1 MPECQ
6 DIITSEEYGDFIWEI
21 AENPE
26 IIRQKYSEYCP
37 QLIYYRYVCAYERL
51 DRIREIGLRN
61 YSYSSIPKLF
71 GLMDTTAVAATG
83 AIRLQN
89 QTGFELTG
97 RDVIVGFIDTG
108 IDYTNSIFKNSTG
121 QTRILEIW
129 DQSDS
134 SGNIPDG
141 FDYGSLYTA
150 VDINRALGDTNPY
163 SVVPHRDENGHG
175 TIMAGV
181 ACGGYDRQR
190 DFVGSAP
197 DASIAVVKLKPAK
210 QYLRDYFFIKDGVDA
225 YQENDIMLAV
235 LYLMDLRMRYNRPLV
250 IVLGVGTGNG
260 SRTGGSPLAQ
270 LLGKMGQIIGN
281 CVVVCSGNEANAR
294 LHYQGRL
301 GDGMS
306 EDVEFRVGADTKGF
320 ALELWGNTPDVFSVS
335 LISPLGESIPRIP
348 ARKNYGQTVNFLL
361 DGTTVEVDYR
371 LVESGTGEELVFLR
385 FINPSEGI
393 WVIRVYGNNILN
405 GAYNIWGNLNQ
416 FTENIFFLK
425 PEPEGTLTVP
435 SSAQNIITVGG
446 FDNQSNSIYP
456 PSGRG
461 FTRDNRIKPDIVA
474 PAVSVYAP
482 NTTGGFTGKSGTSI
496 GAALTAGCCA
506 QMLQWGYVQGNEPY
520 MRTNYIKNYLIRGAK
535 RERDVEYPSPIWGYG
550 EINVYNSFL
559 IITRT

>member
-37 QLIYYRYVCAYERL
+37 QLINYRYVCAYERL

-197 DASIAVVKLKPAK
+197 DASIAVVKLK
-210 QYLRDYFFIKDGVDA
+210 LNIHS
-225 YQENDIMLAV
+225 I
-235 LYLMDLRMRYNRPLV
+235 
-250 IVLGVGTGNG
+250 
-260 SRTGGSPLAQ
+260 S
-270 LLGKMGQIIGN
+270 
-281 CVVVCSGNEANAR
+281 AR
-294 LHYQGRL
+294 L
-301 GDGMS
+301 S
-306 EDVEFRVGADTKGF
+306 K
-320 ALELWGNTPDVFSVS
+320 EL
-335 LISPLGESIPRIP
+335 
-348 ARKNYGQTVNFLL
+348 
-361 DGTTVEVDYR
+361 
-371 LVESGTGEELVFLR
+371 
-385 FINPSEGI
+385 
-393 WVIRVYGNNILN
+393 
-405 GAYNIWGNLNQ
+405 
-416 FTENIFFLK
+416 
-425 PEPEGTLTVP
+425 
-435 SSAQNIITVGG
+435 
-446 FDNQSNSIYP
+446 
-456 PSGRG
+456 
-461 FTRDNRIKPDIVA
+461 
-474 PAVSVYAP
+474 
-482 NTTGGFTGKSGTSI
+482 
-496 GAALTAGCCA
+496 
-506 QMLQWGYVQGNEPY
+506 
-520 MRTNYIKNYLIRGAK
+520 
-535 RERDVEYPSPIWGYG
+535 
-550 EINVYNSFL
+550 
-559 IITRT
+559 